1 MSEVESDNR
10 HAPPRIQPGPP
21 KIVPR
26 DGIFFS
32 TVPCEPGKCLGMG
45 PDPFKHA
52 KRRFNLGGRDE
63 SGEEMVLE
71 EMVRGVVLLFL
82 LIDEARVLE
91 MGDMGDETLF
101 GDFPKGGL
109 LQKGQKALVL
119 GASKHGALHL
129 PFRGFPG
136 GSLEGSVSS
145 LDNKELALLDWPGL
159 VIEETRRAQIDTPAF
174 GWMLDVGIGLFR
186 VVREVSRASDQ
197 ARLKDIEGPHRY

>member
-1 MSEVESDNR
+1 
-10 HAPPRIQPGPP
+10 
-21 KIVPR
+21 
-26 DGIFFS
+26 
-32 TVPCEPGKCLGMG
+32 
-45 PDPFKHA
+45 
-52 KRRFNLGGRDE
+52 
-63 SGEEMVLE
+63 MVLE
-71 EMVRGVVLLFL
+71 EVVRGVVLLFL

-109 LQKGQKALVL
+109 LQKRQKALVL

-129 PFRGFPG
+129 PFGGFPG
-136 GSLEGSVSS
+136 GGLEGRTCSFN
-145 LDNKELALLDWPGL
+145 NKELALLNWPGF